1 LLIQTG
7 RKRDER
13 LPDVPNLYEL
23 MEQYKTSE
31 TDRRLADVVLASNIF
46 GRPYV
51 TPPGLAP
58 DQLKILRDAFAKTMS
73 DREFLAEAKTRNLEI
88 KPSAAEKLEK
98 LAKEIVVQPP
108 EVIERM
114 KKLLGK

>member
-7 RKRDER
+7 RIREER
-13 LPDVPNLYEL
+13 LPDLPTLYEL
-23 MEQYKTSE
+23 MDQYKTAE
-31 TDRRLADVVLASNIF
+31 NERRLTDVVLASNIF

-51 TPPGLAP
+51 APPGISP
-58 DQLKILRDAFAKTMS
+58 DQLKILREAFAKTMAN
-73 DREFLAEAKTRNLEI
+73 REFLAEAKGRNLEI
-88 KPSAAEKLEK
+88 KPTAGEAPEK
-98 LAKEIVVQPP
+98 LAKEIIVQPP